1 LEIHFVD
8 SNIFY
13 YHLLQDKVHG
23 SRATSIIRRI
33 RNGEPAATSVTV
45 LSELINLFEFRI
57 IQVRK
62 REDLPQAEKEYTI
75 ERFEKAVSNFH
86 DLITTLAHL
95 EKLDC
100 MWSDVLKAF
109 IYRSEYK
116 LGFNDATNLIV
127 MERNNIS
134 NIYSFD
140 KAFDNISW
148 LKRKDS

>member
-23 SRATSIIRRI
+23 PRATGIIRRI
-33 RNGEPAATSVTV
+33 RNGEATTTSVIV
-45 LSELINLFEFRI
+45 LSELTSLFEFRV
-57 IQVRK
+57 IQIRR
-62 REDLPQAEKEYTI
+62 REDLSQTEKEYSA
-75 ERFEKAVSNFH
+75 ERFKKSISNFH
-86 DLITTLAHL
+86 NLITTLVHL
-95 EKLDC
+95 EKLGCTWD
-100 MWSDVLKAF
+100 DALKAF
-109 IYRSEYK
+109 TYRSEYG
-116 LGFNDATNLIV
+116 LGFNDAVNLAV

-140 KAFDNISW
+140 KTFDNIPW